1 MVQLLKINNPGLVF
15 FSVFLSVCIH
25 ILAAIF
31 PADFHFLASYTEP
44 LSHLIFP
51 NIVNMGSMLDFTCCC
66 SCGCIVQIIAGFFS
80 R

>member
-31 PADFHFLASYTEP
+31 PADFHFLSSYTEP
-44 LSHLIFP
+44 LITSHFP
-51 NIVNMGSMLDFTCCC
+51 EYCEHGIDWILPAVVHGLYSSNS
-66 SCGCIVQIIAGFFS
+66 SGFFS